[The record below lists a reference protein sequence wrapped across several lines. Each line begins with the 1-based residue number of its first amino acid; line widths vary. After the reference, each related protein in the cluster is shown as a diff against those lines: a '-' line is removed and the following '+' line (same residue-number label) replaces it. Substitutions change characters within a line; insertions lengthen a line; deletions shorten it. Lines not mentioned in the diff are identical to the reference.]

1 VLILYGFVAITL
13 LTVATGYFVAQ
24 EFTYLAVDRGRLR
37 AMADGGDQAAER
49 AYQITQRLS
58 FMLSG
63 AQFGI
68 TVTALLAGYVA
79 EPLLGSGLASLFG
92 VAGVPAAVSTS
103 VSVALALVVATVVQM
118 VLGELFPKNLA
129 IAKPEAL
136 ARSLSRSTLMYLKV
150 AGPVIRF
157 FDATANRLLRMVGI
171 EPVEELPQGA
181 TADDLQRIIDDSQ
194 AGGHLDPELSL
205 LLDRGL
211 DFRSLTA
218 AQAMTPR
225 VALETL
231 RCDDPVV
238 TIVQRLDTGR
248 SRFPV
253 LGENVD
259 DLLGVVGLA
268 ELLTVPPEDRATT
281 TIRDIVSPPVLV
293 PESLPLPAVLERLRT
308 EHRQLACVL
317 DEFGGFAGVI
327 TLEDLAEELVGEI
340 QDEDDL
346 AEATPE
352 QGDDGS
358 WVVPARLRIDELAD
372 STGIQFADDDAYE
385 TVSGLVLHRL
395 GRIPKIGDIVQV
407 AAIGHDVD
415 DVPDV
420 RIEVLDVARH
430 VPRTVRMTVTTT
442 RDSMEVNGR

>member
-1 VLILYGFVAITL
+1 VLILYGVLAITM
-13 LTVATGYFVAQ
+13 LTVATGYFVAL
-24 EFTYLAVDRGRLR
+24 EFAYLAVDRGRLR
-37 AMADGGDQAAER
+37 AMADDGDHAAER

-79 EPLLGSGLASLFG
+79 EPLLGSGLADLFG
-92 VAGVPAAVSTS
+92 LADVPEAVSIS
-103 VSVALALVVATVVQM
+103 ISVALALIVATVVQM

-129 IAKPEAL
+129 IAKPETL
-136 ARSLSRSTLMYLKV
+136 ARTLSRSTQMYLKV

-157 FDATANRLLRMVGI
+157 FDATANRLLRAVGI

-181 TADDLQRIIDDSQ
+181 TADDLQRIIDDSEA
-194 AGGHLDPELSL
+194 AGGLDPELSL

-211 DFRSLTA
+211 DFRGLTA

-225 VALETL
+225 VDVQTL
-231 RCDDPVV
+231 RAGDPVS

-253 LGENVD
+253 LGEDVD

-268 ELLTVPPEDRATT
+268 ELLTVPVQQRPTT
-281 TIRDIVSPPVLV
+281 PVRDIISTPVLV

-317 DEFGGFAGVI
+317 DEFGGFAGVV
-327 TLEDLAEELVGEI
+327 TLEDLAEELVGDI

-346 AEATPE
+346 AETSPE
-352 QGDDGS
+352 QADDGS
-358 WVVPARLRIDELAD
+358 WIVPARLRIDEVAD
-372 STGIQFADDDAYE
+372 LVGIHLVEDDAYD
-385 TVSGLVLHRL
+385 TVSGLVLHHL
-395 GRIPKIGDIVQV
+395 GHIPKGGDTVEVTGQD
-407 AAIGHDVD
+407 GL
-415 DVPDV
+415 PV
-420 RIEVLDVARH
+420 RIEVIELARH
-430 VPRTVRMTVTTT
+430 VPRTVRMTVAG
-442 RDSMEVNGR
+442 DSMEVPGR